1 MTALRQ
7 RMLEELQR
15 HNYSKETIR
24 LYLFAVK
31 DFARHFKKRPDV
43 LTQEHMREFQ
53 LYLLNERKLTPQTVA
68 ARITALRFFFVKVLR
83 RPYQELDL
91 VYPKLPER
99 LPIVLSEDEV
109 AKLIESAS
117 NAYHRVVLTTLYAT
131 GMRRSELARLK
142 VDDID
147 SKRMV
152 IHVRQGKGGKDR
164 DITLSPRLLEILR
177 DYWKWRKPKVYLFPS
192 QQRKRRELPI
202 SDRAIYH
209 AVRAAAR
216 RAGIKKKITPHLL
229 RHSWATHL
237 LERGTDLKTIQMLLG
252 HVDLEAT
259 TIYLHL
265 SQRHMQ
271 AMTNPVDS
279 LPIPGL
285 GEKPRLRRPK
295 GE

>member
-1 MTALRQ
+1 MTELRQ

-31 DFARHFKKRPDV
+31 DFARHFKKRPDI

-68 ARITALRFFFVKVLR
+68 ARITALRFFFVKVLH

-99 LPIVLSEDEV
+99 LPTVLSEDEV

-117 NAYHRVVLTTLYAT
+117 NAYHRVILTTLYAT

-142 VDDID
+142 IADID

-152 IHVRQGKGGKDR
+152 IHVRQGKGGTDR

-271 AMTNPVDS
+271 AMTNPVDA
-279 LPIPGL
+279 LHIPGL

>member
-15 HNYSKETIR
+15 RNYSKETIR

-31 DFARHFKKRPDV
+31 DFARHFKKRPD
-43 LTQEHMREFQ
+43 LLRQEHMREFQ
-53 LYLLNERKLTPQTVA
+53 LHLLNERKLAVETVA
-68 ARITALRFFFVKVLR
+68 ARITALRFFFVRVLH
-83 RPYQELDL
+83 RPYQQLDL
-91 VYPKLPER
+91 IYPKRPVR
-99 LPIVLSEDEV
+99 LPTILSEEEV
-109 AKLIESAS
+109 AKLIASAS
-117 NAYHRVVLTTLYAT
+117 NAYHRVILTTLYAT
-131 GMRRSELARLK
+131 GMRRTELSRLK
-142 VDDID
+142 VEDID
-147 SKRMV
+147 SQRMV

-164 DITLSPRLLEILR
+164 DVTLSPRLLEILR
-177 DYWKWRKPKVYLFPS
+177 DYWKWRKPQVYLFPS

-202 SDRAIYH
+202 TDRAIYH

-216 RAGIKKKITPHLL
+216 RAGIKKNITPHVL

-265 SQRHMQ
+265 SQRHLQSM
-271 AMTNPVDS
+271 ANPVDA
-279 LPIPGL
+279 LPIAGL

>member
-1 MTALRQ
+1 MTDLRK

-24 LYLFAVK
+24 LYLFAVQ
-31 DFARHFKKRPDV
+31 DFAHHFNKRPDL

-53 LYLLNERKLTPQTVA
+53 LYLLNERKLRVETVA
-68 ARITALRFFFVKVLR
+68 GRITALRFFFTKVLR
-83 RPYQELDL
+83 RPFQELDL
-91 VYPKLPER
+91 VYPKLPVR
-99 LPIVLSEDEV
+99 LPTVLSEDEV

-117 NAYHRVVLTTLYAT
+117 SAYHRVIITTLYAT

-142 VDDID
+142 VEDID
-147 SKRMV
+147 SQRMV

-164 DITLSPRLLEILR
+164 DVTLSPRLLEVLR
-177 DYWKWRKPKVYLFPS
+177 DYWKWRKPKLYLFASLLCP
-192 QQRKRRELPI
+192 RPDKPI
-202 SDRAIYH
+202 TSKTIWY
-209 AVRAAAR
+209 AVREAAR
-216 RAGIKKKITPHLL
+216 RAGIKKKITPHTL

-237 LERGTDLKTIQMLLG
+237 LERGTDLKTIQVLLG

-271 AMTNPVDS
+271 SMTNPVDA

-285 GEKPRLRRPK
+285 GEKPLLRRPK
-295 GE
+295 SR

>member
-1 MTALRQ
+1 MTELRQ

-15 HNYSKETIR
+15 RNYSKETIR

-31 DFARHFKKRPDV
+31 DFAGHFKKRPD
-43 LTQEHMREFQ
+43 LLRQEHMRAFQ
-53 LYLLNERKLTPQTVA
+53 LHLLNERKLAVETVA
-68 ARITALRFFFVKVLR
+68 ARITALRFFFVKVLH
-83 RPYQELDL
+83 RPYQQLDL
-91 VYPKLPER
+91 IYPKLPVR
-99 LPIVLSEDEV
+99 LPTVLSEDEV

-117 NAYHRVVLTTLYAT
+117 NAYHRVIVTTLYAT
-131 GMRRSELARLK
+131 GMRRAELSRLK
-142 VDDID
+142 VEDID
-147 SKRMV
+147 SQRMV

-164 DITLSPRLLEILR
+164 DVTLSPRLLEILR
-177 DYWKWRKPKVYLFPS
+177 DYWKWRKPQIYLFPS

-202 SDRAIYH
+202 TDRAIYH

-216 RAGIKKKITPHLL
+216 RAGIKKKITPHVL

-265 SQRHMQ
+265 SQRHLQ
-271 AMTNPVDS
+271 SMTNPVDA
-279 LPIPGL
+279 LPITGL